1 MSTLNYWLWLATKD
15 GLRRETIYRA
25 VDFFG
30 SPEAV
35 YEADQDAYEALGLHK
50 EEQQALCNKAMAR
63 PNSILDTCDRLG
75 IWLMTYQDADYPT
88 RLRNIYDPPCVLYG
102 KGKRIHFDETP
113 AVAIV
118 GTRRCSPYGKKV
130 AATLGFQLAY
140 RGMLVISGLAKG
152 IDTVAMTGALRA
164 GVPVVGVLGCGIDVV
179 YPRENREIYRDVASS
194 GTLLS
199 EYPPGTQPLGPHF
212 PVRNRIMS
220 GLSLGVIVVEG
231 PMRSGSLITA
241 RHALEQGRDVFAVP
255 GNIDSPLSLGPNR
268 LLRDGAIPVT
278 HADDVIGEYIQQ
290 YPTKLHL
297 SPKTMEDRMPNRG
310 EQRRVLAE
318 GHQSS
323 TKKEVD
329 KWEAKD
335 YIDLNDSVEPFTEQE
350 KAILKALGTQSP
362 TQADELAARTEIP
375 PGQLLSALTVLELR
389 GVVLQT
395 PGKCFQRNGDIRE

>member
-1 MSTLNYWLWLATKD
+1 MSTLKYWLWLATRE
-15 GLRRETIYRA
+15 GLSRATIYKA
-25 VDFFG
+25 VDCLG
-30 SPEAV
+30 SPEGV
-35 YEADQDAYEALGLHK
+35 YEADQEAYEALGLRP
-50 EEQQALCNKAMAR
+50 EERHALSNKAMAR
-63 PNSILDTCDRLG
+63 PNKILDTCDRMG
-75 IWLMTYQDADYPT
+75 IWMMTYQDADYPA

-130 AATLGFQLAY
+130 AATLGFQLAH
-140 RGMLVISGLAKG
+140 RGMLIISGLAKG

-179 YPRENREIYRDVASS
+179 YPRENREIYRNVAAA

-199 EYPPGTQPLGPHF
+199 EYPPGTQPLGAHF

-220 GLSLGVIVVEG
+220 GLSLGVVVVEG

-268 LLRDGAIPVT
+268 LLRDGAIPVL
-278 HADDVIGEYIQQ
+278 HADDVIAEYIQQ
-290 YPTKLHL
+290 YPTKLQF
-297 SPKTMEDRMPNRG
+297 SPETIEKITPNRV
-310 EQRRVLAE
+310 EQESVLA
-318 GHQSS
+318 GINQGS

-329 KWEAKD
+329 KWETKD
-335 YIDLNDSVEPFTEQE
+335 YIDLNDSVEPFAEQE
-350 KAILKALGTQSP
+350 KAILRALERNPMQV
-362 TQADELAARTEIP
+362 DDLIARTQMP
-375 PGQLLSALTVLELR
+375 PGQILSMLTVLELR
-389 GVVLQT
+389 GVVSQT
-395 PGKCFQRNGDIRE
+395 PGKCFQRNGEIRE